1 MEKGITRCRSVVAAF
16 ALAAFAASSAFA
28 ASRALPPI
36 PAPEF
41 ADAEAST
48 NVAFNAVR
56 SDARVFAVELHF
68 NGGASNCV
76 QVAFGR
82 DADRDGDL
90 SPEEMGL
97 VLGWR
102 GGSYFVEDAQC
113 GTRVCEDAAPSSG
126 GPRFLRFAVSMD
138 DAFRPRAASAT
149 NETGACFADVSAS
162 PPPWLYDPGWNLMK
176 ATSRGPVAASES
188 LSVDC
193 RYRHFCVEVW

>member
-1 MEKGITRCRSVVAAF
+1 MKATAIVFTS

-28 ASRALPPI
+28 AVRALPPI

-56 SDARVFAVELHF
+56 SDAREFAVELHF

-82 DADRDGDL
+82 DADSDGDL
-90 SPEEMGL
+90 SPEETGL

-102 GGSYFVEDAQC
+102 GGSYFVEDAKG
-113 GTRVCEDAAPSSG
+113 GTRVCEDAAQSSG
-126 GPRFLRFAVSMD
+126 EQRFLRFAVSMD

-149 NETGACFADVSAS
+149 NEIGACFVDLSDS

-176 ATSRGPVAASES
+176 ATSRGPVAAAES

-193 RYRHFCVEVW
+193 RYRHFFVEVW